1 MRNLTDEIRAF
12 LRDEEGPAMIEYVLI
27 AALIAVVCITF
38 FQRVGTSLTVVL
50 NKIDTALRNVVG
62 T

>member
-1 MRNLTDEIRAF
+1 MRNLTAEIRAF

-38 FQRVGTSLTVVL
+38 FQSVGISLTKVL
-50 NKIDTALRNVVG
+50 NKIDTALKNV
-62 T
+62 TS